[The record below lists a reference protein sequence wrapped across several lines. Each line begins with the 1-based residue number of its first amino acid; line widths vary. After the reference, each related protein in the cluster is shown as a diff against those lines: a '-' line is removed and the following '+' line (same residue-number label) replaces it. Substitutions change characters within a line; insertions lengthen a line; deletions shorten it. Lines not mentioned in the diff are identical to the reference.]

1 MRASMQ
7 MMTLCCCFFTV
18 PVYAG
23 RNLSSSVQ
31 PHRATTQQPCQTH
44 SLHFPMTYQFL
55 ALSANLLTISQQ
67 FYAFNK
73 IRFYS
78 NFLDNHFDFLQTSKQ
93 LFILCVN
100 YQYFPK

>member
-1 MRASMQ
+1 
-7 MMTLCCCFFTV
+7 
-18 PVYAG
+18 
-23 RNLSSSVQ
+23 
-31 PHRATTQQPCQTH
+31 
-44 SLHFPMTYQFL
+44 MTYQFL

-78 NFLDNHFDFLQTSKQ
+78 NFLDNHFDFLQTFKQ